1 MVLDAAEK
9 VEAKRILEIGCGSGV
24 ISLAL
29 ARRGME
35 VVAVD
40 ISPEACRNTLI
51 NFKRNRI
58 HGVVHVVNGDL
69 ATAFRK
75 GVEFDMVVSNPPY
88 LPVEQS
94 PREDSSWAAGE
105 DASFIKRLL
114 ESALPLVSSHGVLL
128 LVQSSLSGVD
138 GLKKTLREKG
148 FLVEEASCKGFFF
161 EKIILLKISRSP
173 ASPS

>member
-1 MVLDAAEK
+1 
-9 VEAKRILEIGCGSGV
+9 
-24 ISLAL
+24 
-29 ARRGME
+29 
-35 VVAVD
+35 
-40 ISPEACRNTLI
+40 LI

-105 DASFIKRLL
+105 DASFIKMLL

-148 FLVEEASCKGFFF
+148 FLVEEASCKSFFF